1 MATRSIRLA
10 SVEEVLSDPGYF
22 PVHIDLAGD
31 RLLFVET
38 SRSRLAS
45 LPFID
50 GRFRMTSGAAVEMA
64 LTDALAARWTK
75 PPGPDRFI
83 FHVAF
88 CGSTRLATLLDVP
101 GRSFGQREPRL
112 LNTIADACGSQ
123 STSLA
128 PSALQLARSLLRRPW
143 RPGERTFCKP
153 SNWANNLIPALT
165 AHPQHIRPLFLAIDS
180 RDHLLAMFRGGRER
194 IAYVFDA
201 TRHLLGASPCHQALW
216 DEAIRRRA
224 TALDVAARIA
234 LVSLHLQLGLFGDAM
249 RRGGWTAANLLSL
262 RQIEEDPV
270 HACMVAA
277 RALGLNITSGD
288 MISTIEERAAVYA
301 KAPDRP
307 YSREARR
314 RLNAQIESEY
324 GSVFDRALEW
334 AAGAGLNLDAAS
346 ILPAKN
352 AGAIGIPRLASGSN
366 RWASLS

>member
-1 MATRSIRLA
+1 MATRSIRFA
-10 SVEEVLSDPGYF
+10 SVEEVLTNPGYF

-45 LPFID
+45 MPFID

-64 LTDALAARWTK
+64 LTDALAGWTK

-88 CGSTRLATLLDVP
+88 CGSTLLATLLDVP

-112 LNTIADACGSQ
+112 LNIIADACGSQ
-123 STSLA
+123 PASLVA
-128 PSALQLARSLLRRPW
+128 SALRLTRSLLRRPW

-201 TRHLLGASPCHQALW
+201 TRHLLGTSPCHQALW
-216 DEAIRRRA
+216 DDA
-224 TALDVAARIA
+224 TVPRPQHWT
-234 LVSLHLQLGLFGDAM
+234 S
-249 RRGGWTAANLLSL
+249 RRGSPSSPCTFSS
-262 RQIEEDPV
+262 
-270 HACMVAA
+270 ACSAT
-277 RALGLNITSGD
+277 RCG
-288 MISTIEERAAVYA
+288 AAVGL
-301 KAPDRP
+301 PP
-307 YSREARR
+307 TSSRSGRSKR
-314 RLNAQIESEY
+314 IRST
-324 GSVFDRALEW
+324 RACSPHGRS
-334 AAGAGLNLDAAS
+334 A
-346 ILPAKN
+346 
-352 AGAIGIPRLASGSN
+352 
-366 RWASLS
+366 